1 MVGGTYTAY
10 HNKGGFTRACLLW
23 RHHLRASTPVML
35 EYSNFN
41 FHLGTRPCLHL
52 TGAST
57 CMGKHAPCTCKP
69 GMSTKCIKSIYI
81 RFTYNKSTQLHN
93 YTNTRWSIAYHIPIV
108 DRWFRTTKR
117 WAAELDKPGLRGGV
131 SQRRP
136 L

>member
-69 GMSTKCIKSIYI
+69 GMSTKCIKSIYV
-81 RFTYNKSTQLHN
+81 RFTYNKSTQLHK
-93 YTNTRWSIAYHIPIV
+93 YTMISTVTDTKYIYMAVVCMLILFIKLKLITH
-108 DRWFRTTKR
+108 DRYQQNIM
-117 WAAELDKPGLRGGV
+117 D
-131 SQRRP
+131 
-136 L
+136 